1 MPTVDD
7 LAIARKL
14 WQDAKALAPGVAKIR
29 GRGNNQKEATPE
41 EELLLWNTVAKGW
54 TVEKEMQMLAEGK
67 SPEAIGIEKFPHRM
81 KLLESGDRALS
92 KYEQFKYGAKLAQ
105 KADPTWQPRTTKAQE
120 PAFPTPQPAAPP
132 PLPEPLPPPD
142 PPADLLTVAPPPAP
156 LPTDTAGAFPLPLL
170 GG

>member
-1 MPTVDD
+1 M
-7 LAIARKL
+7 AITDEMIGKRL
-14 WQDAKALAPGVAKIR
+14 WENAKAEALGMAELAGP
-29 GRGNNQKEATPE
+29 GNNQKEATPE

-67 SPEAIGIEKFPHRM
+67 SPSAIGIEKFPHRM
-81 KLLESGDRALS
+81 KLLASGKRALS
-92 KYEQFKYGAKLAQ
+92 KYEQFKYGMKLAQ
-105 KADPTWQPRTTKAQE
+105 KADPTWQPRRTKAQE

-142 PPADLLTVAPPPAP
+142 PPADLLTVAPPAP
-156 LPTDTAGAFPLPLL
+156 LPTDTAGAFPLPL